1 MSDPLLLDFV
11 DGLFSDLYSFD
22 DVTSDED
29 TVYIWAAEL
38 LKPICPYEA
47 GYVVDLI
54 AVNPASM
61 TMEFYLDGVLIDAFD
76 FDYNLT
82 IKGEQN
88 SGP

>member
-1 MSDPLLLDFV
+1 MDDSALINFI
-11 DGLFSDLYSFD
+11 DGLFLQKFSYDFI
-22 DVTSDED
+22 VAEED
-29 TVYIWAAEL
+29 MIYIWAAQL
-38 LKPICPYEA
+38 HHPVGPYEA
-47 GYVVDLI
+47 GYVVELI